1 MISMK
6 FACLALVLIFTQDQV
21 PPYKLNDEFEIK
33 LNFEFKERTRPDPN
47 KVELDQTRKEYERSR
62 GSGPLPY
69 LYLNL
74 RILKLVPEEVRVRII
89 ENGSKV
95 VLNKKFDINTVL
107 KLDLGF
113 TDDIKDRVS
122 AYEYTV
128 LFLNNSKEPLS
139 KVVVY
144 FHEDGTYLVNGQVRG
159 KL

>member
-1 MISMK
+1 MNLLL
-6 FACLALVLIFTQDQV
+6 FCLALLLAQDEI
-21 PPYKLNDEFEIK
+21 PFKANEDFEVK
-33 LNFEFKERTRPDPN
+33 LNFEFKERTRPDPSR
-47 KVELDQTRKEYERSR
+47 VELGQTAKEYERSHA
-62 GSGPLPY
+62 SGPLPY

-74 RILKLVPEEVRVRII
+74 RVLKQYPEEIRMRVVK
-89 ENGSKV
+89 NGEKI
-95 VLNKKFDINTVL
+95 VLNKKFDLSTVV

-122 AYEYTV
+122 AYEYTI
-128 LFLNNSKEPLS
+128 LFLKENKQPVS